1 MATQQARVMVER
13 LGFSERLGLRA
24 FGADQSGGM
33 FGGMTKDYSD
43 DYAKII
49 DEEVEQLLKTAEQ
62 TARTI
67 ISENLD
73 GLQRLKEALIE
84 YETLS
89 REEVEAVLR
98 GEELNRESR
107 RVEPTRHGDDDS
119 DTPAAPAAPALKPAS
134 GTSALPGIGGPA
146 SDG

>member
-1 MATQQARVMVER
+1 M
-13 LGFSERLGLRA
+13 LLR
-24 FGADQSGGM
+24 F
-33 FGGMTKDYSD
+33 GMTKNYSD

-49 DEEVEQLLKTAEQ
+49 DEEVELLLKTAED
-62 TARTI
+62 TARQI
-67 ISENLD
+67 ISDNLD

-98 GEELNRESR
+98 GEELARESR
-107 RVEPTRHGDDDS
+107 RVEPTRHADDD
-119 DTPAAPAAPALKPAS
+119 DDKPAPAPVPKPAS

-146 SDG
+146 ADS

>member
-1 MATQQARVMVER
+1 
-13 LGFSERLGLRA
+13 
-24 FGADQSGGM
+24 M
-33 FGGMTKDYSD
+33 FGSMTKNYSD

-49 DEEVEQLLKTAEQ
+49 DEEVETLLKTAED
-62 TARTI
+62 TARQI
-67 ISENLD
+67 IGDNLD

-98 GEELNRESR
+98 GEELSRESR
-107 RVEPTRHGDDDS
+107 RVEPTRHAGDDGE
-119 DTPAAPAAPALKPAS
+119 TPAPAAPAPKAAS

-146 SDG
+146 TDS